1 MTIPAL
7 PALDRASATFKT
19 DVDTFFASQLPAF
32 SAALDPEIE
41 RLNAVGYGSYNASS
55 TTSLTIGTGS
65 KSLTIETGKGYVSGQ
80 AVLIAS
86 TADPTNFMTGQVTS
100 YNSGT
105 GALVVNV
112 TTTGG
117 SGTVAAWT
125 VSVTAL
131 AGGGGSAIGDVIT
144 AESAPGG
151 AWLPC
156 DGSIYLQSAY
166 PSLFAKLG
174 TRWQNYYGPT
184 TSGPASPKTPRAVK
198 WLNGQF
204 VVVSDTTSDTTQ
216 FYTSA
221 DGAAWTG
228 RTAPQLNQ
236 WRDVEYGSGYYVAI
250 SSGTGAN
257 RVARST
263 DGVTWTSATAAPDA
277 NSWYS
282 IAHGGGV
289 FVAVSLD
296 GTNRVTRSTNAG
308 ANWSGVSVPARSWS
322 KVIWT
327 GTRFVAFASGHSM
340 TSTDG
345 VTWVEST
352 LAGLGGSTIGVGN
365 TVWTGKEFV
374 TTAGDAVLGLAV
386 SPDGINFSYLQSG
399 PPLSLVTG
407 INAVL
412 YANKTLFV
420 SATVSSGGMKLFIS
434 HDLQS
439 WASSWEQ
446 NSSTSFSGV
455 LAMSDA
461 GNFLSVNATMGYRRA
476 CGYNT
481 ATQFVVPA
489 IGPKAYIKAE

>member
-1 MTIPAL
+1 
-7 PALDRASATFKT
+7 
-19 DVDTFFASQLPAF
+19 
-32 SAALDPEIE
+32 
-41 RLNAVGYGSYNASS
+41 
-55 TTSLTIGTGS
+55 
-65 KSLTIETGKGYVSGQ
+65 
-80 AVLIAS
+80 
-86 TADPTNFMTGQVTS
+86 
-100 YNSGT
+100 
-105 GALVVNV
+105 
-112 TTTGG
+112 
-117 SGTVAAWT
+117 
-125 VSVTAL
+125 
-131 AGGGGSAIGDVIT
+131 
-144 AESAPGG
+144 
-151 AWLPC
+151 
-156 DGSIYLQSAY
+156 
-166 PSLFAKLG
+166 
-174 TRWQNYYGPT
+174 
-184 TSGPASPKTPRAVK
+184 
-198 WLNGQF
+198 
-204 VVVSDTTSDTTQ
+204 VVVSDVTSDTTQ
-216 FYTSA
+216 FYTSP
-221 DGAAWTG
+221 DGSTWTG

-289 FVAVSLD
+289 FVAVSID

-308 ANWSGVSVPARSWS
+308 ANWSGVSVPARLWL

-345 VTWVEST
+345 VTWVET
-352 LAGLGGSTIGVGN
+352 AVTGIGSSSIEPLN
-365 TVWTGKEFV
+365 MVWTGKEFLIK
-374 TTAGDAVLGLAV
+374 TSDGPLSLAV

-399 PPLSLVTG
+399 PPLNLVTG

-412 YANKTLFV
+412 YANKTMFL

-434 HDLQS
+434 HDLQN

-446 NSSTSFSGV
+446 NPSTSFSGV

-461 GNFLSVNATMGYRRA
+461 GNFLSVNATAGYRRA

-489 IGPKAYIKAE
+489 IGPKAFIKAE